1 MEAGSAD
8 VQGQPGLG
16 EIPCVKITNKQKNH
30 KQLQKK
36 KKSKRGGKEGKR
48 ERRRGDWGRRKRE
61 TETEKERKRKRGRA
75 GKREPAQLTLSI
87 ISGSKSKCFR
97 PGASNYKVTQ

>member
-48 ERRRGDWGRRKRE
+48 ERRRGDWGRRKRAVK
-61 TETEKERKRKRGRA
+61 TNHKHRFNHLKATSFMALK
-75 GKREPAQLTLSI
+75 I
-87 ISGSKSKCFR
+87 KSESLRF
-97 PGASNYKVTQ
+97 N